1 MMSQLARAALIVA
14 AIIAATFLP
23 FLAGGYDPL
32 ARPLSMMAWAFGRCG
47 LLFIPVGL
55 LWLAVS
61 ATGVQRRGWLVW
73 LTLFACVLIELVV
86 VLIAFSSGVLFAAS
100 VGVIAVLL
108 NIRMLR
114 QFRAAISEPRIARTI
129 PGILTV
135 APVVILALQSVLV
148 DPLAASSRNRVIT
161 NSAPLI
167 AEIERYRERH
177 GVYPDSLFSLYGDF
191 KPSIVGVQR
200 YHYEQSGEAYNVIF
214 EEPSLSF
221 GTRRFVVY
229 NPRGEQRLTV
239 HEQDRLL
246 LEGPELDA
254 DNAGYTLV
262 EPLPQPN
269 WKAFLFLS

>member
-1 MMSQLARAALIVA
+1 MMAHLVRASLIVA
-14 AIIAATFLP
+14 IIIGATFLP
-23 FLAGGYDPL
+23 YVAGGYDPL
-32 ARPLSMMAWAFGRCG
+32 AKPLSMMAWALGRCG
-47 LLFIPVGL
+47 LLYVPVAL
-55 LWLAVS
+55 LWLGAS
-61 ATGVQRRGWLVW
+61 ATGMQRRGWLVW
-73 LTLFACVLIELVV
+73 LTLAACVLIELVMG
-86 VLIAFSSGVLFAAS
+86 LIAFSSGVLFATGF
-100 VGVIAVLL
+100 GVIAVLL

-114 QFRAAISEPRIARTI
+114 QLRAAMSEPRVARII
-129 PGILTV
+129 PAILVIT
-135 APVVILALQSVLV
+135 PVVVLV
-148 DPLAASSRNRVIT
+148 IQSALVGPLAASSRNRVIT

-177 GVYPDSLFSLYGDF
+177 GVYPDSLFSLYGDY
-191 KPSIVGVQR
+191 KPAIIGVQR

-262 EPLPQPN
+262 EQLPQPN